1 MTSVSL
7 TGFAATGRSCRKT
20 PLGAGAM
27 CAHAGMILDVNSKRI
42 LAAAVVGLLGLA
54 ACSSDSSSAP
64 STTVGPVAPTTTI
77 EGVQSFDGLTRNHV
91 TDDVDYPQAPP
102 VGGDHDLR
110 WQNCGVYD
118 TPVRNE
124 NAVHSLEH
132 GAVWLA
138 YRPDLPADQVEVLR
152 AFARGHTHILVL
164 PYDGLTEAFV
174 ATAWGKQLRLDSVTD
189 PRLALF
195 VATYEEGPQTP
206 ELGATCSGAVGS
218 PIE

>member
-1 MTSVSL
+1 MWV
-7 TGFAATGRSCRKT
+7 
-20 PLGAGAM
+20 
-27 CAHAGMILDVNSKRI
+27 HAGMIHDVNSKRI
-42 LAAAVVGLLGLA
+42 LAASVAGLLGLA
-54 ACSSDSSSAP
+54 ACSSDAKSGA
-64 STTVGPVAPTTTI
+64 STTVGPAAPTTTI
-77 EGVQSFDGLTRNHV
+77 EGVQSYDGLTQNHV
-91 TDDVDYPQAPP
+91 TDDVDYPQSPP
-102 VGGDHDLR
+102 VGGDHDPR

-118 TPVRNE
+118 APVRDE

-152 AFARGHTHILVL
+152 AFARGHTHILVS
-164 PYDGLTEAFV
+164 PYDGLSEAVV

-195 VATYEEGPQTP
+195 VAMYEEGPQTP
-206 ELGATCSGAVGS
+206 ELGVTCSGAVGS

>member
-1 MTSVSL
+1 M
-7 TGFAATGRSCRKT
+7 
-20 PLGAGAM
+20 
-27 CAHAGMILDVNSKRI
+27 NSTRI
-42 LAAAVVGLLGLA
+42 LVAAVAGLLGLV
-54 ACSSDSSSAP
+54 ACTSDSKSGP
-64 STTVGPVAPTTTI
+64 STTLGPVAPTTTI
-77 EGVQSFDGLTRNHV
+77 EGVQSYDGLTQNHV
-91 TDDVDYPQAPP
+91 TGDVNYPQSPP
-102 VGGDHDLR
+102 VGGDHDSR

-138 YRPDLPADQVEVLR
+138 YRPDLAADQVEVLR
-152 AFARGHTHILVL
+152 AFARSHTHILVS
-164 PYDGLTEAFV
+164 PYQGLTEAVV

-206 ELGATCSGAVGS
+206 ELGATCSGADGS

>member
-1 MTSVSL
+1 MW
-7 TGFAATGRSCRKT
+7 
-20 PLGAGAM
+20 
-27 CAHAGMILDVNSKRI
+27 AHAGMILDVNSKRF
-42 LAAAVVGLLGLA
+42 LAAAAALAGLLGLA
-54 ACSSDSSSAP
+54 ACSSDSKSGA
-64 STTVGPVAPTTTI
+64 STTAGPVAPTTTI
-77 EGVQSFDGLTRNHV
+77 EGVQSYDGLTQEHV
-91 TDDVDYPQAPP
+91 TGDVDYPQSPP
-102 VGGDHDLR
+102 VGGDHDPR

-138 YRPDLPADQVEVLR
+138 YRPDLAADQVEVLR
-152 AFARGHTHILVL
+152 AFARGHTHILVS
-164 PYDGLTEAFV
+164 PYEGLTEAV
-174 ATAWGKQLRLDSVTD
+174 VTTAWGTQLRLDSVID

-206 ELGATCSGAVGS
+206 ELGVTCSGAVGS